1 MYDFISEKDNKT
13 EANMTQNATYSP
25 LLLPSAPTP
34 QPQPT
39 SSSPFQKYNTSL
51 PPNHLIESLY
61 STSITPPPPVFNYSY
76 TPVTPSTSFESKPE
90 STETSWTQLLSSS
103 PQGSYFDFAIPKT
116 VSDLESTEPN
126 EQQMTSPNAMLTTQL
141 YNFNDFHPL
150 NIEDYYAH
158 YGGVTS
164 NKQSINT
171 VKETHPMATDPMCST
186 SELVGM
192 DEAQVPGYLLN
203 DDEVI
208 SSQELL
214 TLYD

>member
-1 MYDFISEKDNKT
+1 MFIWTYDLISEKD
-13 EANMTQNATYSP
+13 AAYSP

-39 SSSPFQKYNTSL
+39 SSSPFQEHNTS
-51 PPNHLIESLY
+51 PPQYHRIIESLY
-61 STSITPPPPVFNYSY
+61 STSITPPPTVFNYSY

-116 VSDLESTEPN
+116 VSDLESTEPS

-164 NKQSINT
+164 DKQSINT